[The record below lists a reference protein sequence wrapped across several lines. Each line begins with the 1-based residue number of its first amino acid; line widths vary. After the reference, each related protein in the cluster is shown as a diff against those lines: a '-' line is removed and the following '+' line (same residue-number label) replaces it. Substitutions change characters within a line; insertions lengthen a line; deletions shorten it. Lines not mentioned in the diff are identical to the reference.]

1 MEKNKRYLL
10 CEDYQKD
17 FISTHYGADDFPG
30 RQNLLPPFISDLDD
44 VDVVTRLA
52 FLHIQSDIDPVG
64 TSNLQILLKKLSE
77 IHVMEKTIGSST
89 FIPSLQSTV
98 LSPNN
103 DKPTLGS
110 HMVAIIESLF
120 EALRT
125 ATLKNKEAMWVWQ
138 RSYQNIVST
147 RVKVLSLT
155 LGAHMCSK
163 GYCTLCVFVCVSVSV
178 CAYISVPIY

>member
-1 MEKNKRYLL
+1 MIVVILLLQEIRYIDSLAAVLLTLRSMEKDRRYLL

-17 FISTHYGADDFPG
+17 FFSTRYGSEDFPG

-64 TSNLQILLKKLSE
+64 TSNLQVLLKKLSE

-89 FIPSLQSTV
+89 FIPSLQSTL
-98 LSPNN
+98 LSPNE

-110 HMVAIIESLF
+110 HMIVIIESLF

-125 ATLKNKEAMWVWQ
+125 ATLKEKEAMLVWQ

-147 RVKVLSLT
+147 RVKVL
-155 LGAHMCSK
+155 
-163 GYCTLCVFVCVSVSV
+163 
-178 CAYISVPIY
+178 